1 MRIDFE
7 QNPPSNAA
15 CPTGVLP
22 CMTCAN
28 VMNIKYREVLEDG
41 LVCITC
47 TDRTQFQ
54 PQTNDA
60 IFEAIDAM
68 ALLSENPAQQRERG
82 K

>member
-1 MRIDFE
+1 
-7 QNPPSNAA
+7 
-15 CPTGVLP
+15 
-22 CMTCAN
+22 
-28 VMNIKYREVLEDG
+28 MNINYRHVLEDG

-47 TDRTQFQ
+47 TGRARLQ